1 MAADFMAADLEARVS
16 VLESKVQELV
26 DIEAIRDLRFRYHE
40 YINEAKFTEIASL
53 FTEDGDLLFGHLGNA
68 HGREEIDRFFGG
80 LLVKPDADGKSKQP
94 RLSRVR
100 QFIHNHVVEIH
111 GDRATGFSYLEAK
124 PVYNGESYVVAAR
137 YDDEYVR
144 QNGHWLFKKMALTP
158 YFMVPLKEGWAQDDL
173 LKMGH

>member
-1 MAADFMAADLEARVS
+1 MAAEYMAVDLEARLN

-40 YINEAKFTEIASL
+40 YINEAKFTEIAGL

-68 HGREEIDRFFGG
+68 HGREEINRFFGG
-80 LLVKPDADGKSKQP
+80 LLTKPDSAGKEKPP

-100 QFIHNHVVEIH
+100 QFIHNHMVEVR
-111 GDRATGFSYLEAK
+111 GDSATGFSYLEAK
-124 PVYNGESYVVAAR
+124 PVYKGESYVVAAR

-144 QNGHWLFKKMALTP
+144 QNGHWKFKKMALTP

-173 LKMGH
+173 LKMGQ

>member
-1 MAADFMAADLEARVS
+1 MAAEYMAVELEARLS

-40 YINEAKFTEIASL
+40 YINEAKFAEIASL

-68 HGREEIDRFFGG
+68 HGRDEINRFFGG
-80 LLVKPDADGKSKQP
+80 LLVKPDAAGKAREP

-100 QFIHNHVVEIH
+100 QFIHNHMVQVH
-111 GDRATGFSYLEAK
+111 GDHATGFSYLEAK
-124 PVYNGESYVVAAR
+124 PVYKGESYVVAAR

-144 QNGHWLFKKMALTP
+144 RNGQWKFKKMALTP